1 MYINK
6 NRNKIQIINNQTLS
20 INNLHEPKI
29 YKTLNNLYTD
39 KTFKNLNP
47 KNNFF
52 SSFKVPKEIYENSL
66 IEINKLI
73 LTFDSDLLLDIIS
86 IDKLI
91 NIQKVCLETFN
102 YIIFLDKNF
111 NWLNFKK
118 KIKDILYLKN
128 KMKQIDYNKININS
142 LNFFLNRLAPMNQFP
157 RLIPFSKGL
166 NHILKFIK
174 NQINIIG
181 YLNQKKDKLNNI
193 KFKNEEIKS
202 NVTNSLNIKIPSE
215 TESFN
220 SNILLNKTKKIYL
233 NNNNI
238 TKSISSEF
246 SLRKRKTNKNIFQNN
261 NKTKLN
267 VLTLGNYNAYADKI
281 KSEKKNLEKLPL
293 INNKTFEEMRKF
305 FGMNKTN
312 INNKKFEIKN
322 INIIKKF
329 QNSNKSNLLN
339 IKNKK

>member
-1 MYINK
+1 MHINK
-6 NRNKIQIINNQTLS
+6 NRNKIQIINNQTLN
-20 INNLHEPKI
+20 INGFYEPKI

-73 LTFDSDLLLDIIS
+73 LSFDSDLLLDIIS

-118 KIKDILYLKN
+118 KINDILYLKN

-157 RLIPFSKGL
+157 RLIPFSTGL

-174 NQINIIG
+174 NQINVIG

-193 KFKNEEIKS
+193 KFKNEVIKS
-202 NVTNSLNIKIPSE
+202 NITNSLNKIIPSE
-215 TESFN
+215 TESIN
-220 SNILLNKTKKIYL
+220 SNILLNKSKKIFIKS
-233 NNNNI
+233 NNI

-246 SLRKRKTNKNIFQNN
+246 SLRKRKTNKNIFQNS

-267 VLTLGNYNAYADKI
+267 VLSLNDYNAYADKI

-312 INNKKFEIKN
+312 NKKFEIKN
-322 INIIKKF
+322 LNIIKKF
-329 QNSNKSNLLN
+329 QNSNKSNLL
-339 IKNKK
+339 IMKNKK

>member
-1 MYINK
+1 MHINK
-6 NRNKIQIINNQTLS
+6 NRNKIQIINNQTLN
-20 INNLHEPKI
+20 INGFYEPKI

-73 LTFDSDLLLDIIS
+73 LSFDSDLLLDIIS

-111 NWLNFKK
+111 NWFNFKK
-118 KIKDILYLKN
+118 KINDILYLKN

-157 RLIPFSKGL
+157 RLIPFSTGL

-174 NQINIIG
+174 NQINVIG

-193 KFKNEEIKS
+193 KFKNEVIKS
-202 NVTNSLNIKIPSE
+202 NITNSLNKIIPSE
-215 TESFN
+215 TESIN
-220 SNILLNKTKKIYL
+220 SNILLNKSKKIFIKS
-233 NNNNI
+233 NNI

-246 SLRKRKTNKNIFQNN
+246 SLRKRKTNKNIFQNS

-267 VLTLGNYNAYADKI
+267 VLTLNDYNAYADKI

-312 INNKKFEIKN
+312 NKKFEIKN
-322 INIIKKF
+322 LNIIKKF
-329 QNSNKSNLLN
+329 QNSNKSNLL
-339 IKNKK
+339 IMKNKK

>member
-1 MYINK
+1 
-6 NRNKIQIINNQTLS
+6 
-20 INNLHEPKI
+20 
-29 YKTLNNLYTD
+29 
-39 KTFKNLNP
+39 LNP

-73 LTFDSDLLLDIIS
+73 LSFDSDLLLDIIS

-118 KIKDILYLKN
+118 KINDILYLKN

-157 RLIPFSKGL
+157 RLIPFSTGL

-174 NQINIIG
+174 NQINVIG

-193 KFKNEEIKS
+193 KFKNEVIKS
-202 NVTNSLNIKIPSE
+202 NITNSLNKIIPSE
-215 TESFN
+215 TESIN
-220 SNILLNKTKKIYL
+220 SNILLNKSKKIFIKS
-233 NNNNI
+233 NNI

-246 SLRKRKTNKNIFQNN
+246 SLRKRKSNKNIFQNS

-267 VLTLGNYNAYADKI
+267 VLTLNDYNAYADKI

-305 FGMNKTN
+305 FRMNKT
-312 INNKKFEIKN
+312 NNKKFEIKN

>member
-1 MYINK
+1 MHINK
-6 NRNKIQIINNQTLS
+6 NRNKIQIINNQTLN
-20 INNLHEPKI
+20 INGFYEPKI

-73 LTFDSDLLLDIIS
+73 LSFDSDLLLDIIS

-118 KIKDILYLKN
+118 KINDILYLKN

-157 RLIPFSKGL
+157 RLIPFSTGL

-174 NQINIIG
+174 NQINVIG

-193 KFKNEEIKS
+193 KFKNDFIKS
-202 NVTNSLNIKIPSE
+202 NITNSLNKIIPSE
-215 TESFN
+215 TESIN
-220 SNILLNKTKKIYL
+220 SNILLNKSKKIFIKS
-233 NNNNI
+233 NNI

-246 SLRKRKTNKNIFQNN
+246 SLRKRKTNKNIFQNS

-267 VLTLGNYNAYADKI
+267 VLTLNDYNAYADKI

-312 INNKKFEIKN
+312 NKKFEIKN
-322 INIIKKF
+322 LNIIKKF
-329 QNSNKSNLLN
+329 QNSNKSNLL
-339 IKNKK
+339 IMKNKK

>member
-1 MYINK
+1 MHINK
-6 NRNKIQIINNQTLS
+6 NRNKIQIINNQTLN
-20 INNLHEPKI
+20 INGFYEPKI

-73 LTFDSDLLLDIIS
+73 LSFDSDLLLDIIS
-86 IDKLI
+86 INKLI

-111 NWLNFKK
+111 NWFNFKK
-118 KIKDILYLKN
+118 KINDILYLKN

-157 RLIPFSKGL
+157 RLIPFSTGL

-174 NQINIIG
+174 NQINVIG

-193 KFKNEEIKS
+193 KFKNEVIKS
-202 NVTNSLNIKIPSE
+202 NITNSLNKIIPSE
-215 TESFN
+215 TESIN
-220 SNILLNKTKKIYL
+220 SNILLNKSKKIFIKS
-233 NNNNI
+233 NNI

-246 SLRKRKTNKNIFQNN
+246 SLRKRKTNKNIFQNS

-267 VLTLGNYNAYADKI
+267 VLTLNNYNAYADKI

-312 INNKKFEIKN
+312 NKKFEIKN
-322 INIIKKF
+322 LNIIKKF
-329 QNSNKSNLLN
+329 QNSNKSNLL
-339 IKNKK
+339 IMKNKK

>member
-1 MYINK
+1 MFKNK
-6 NRNKIQIINNQTLS
+6 NRNKIQIDNNIKILFEPKIFTT
-20 INNLHEPKI
+20 INNLQINKS
-29 YKTLNNLYTD
+29 
-39 KTFKNLNP
+39 FKNFNP
-47 KNNFF
+47 KNNFI
-52 SSFKVPKEIYENSL
+52 SLFKIPKEIYENSI
-66 IEINKLI
+66 IETNNLI

-86 IDKLI
+86 INKLL
-91 NIQKVCLETFN
+91 NVQKLCLETFN
-102 YIIFLDKNF
+102 YLIFLDKSF
-111 NWLNFKK
+111 SWLDFKK
-118 KIKDILYLKN
+118 KVSEIIFLKN
-128 KMKQIDYNKININS
+128 KMKQINYNKININS

-157 RLIPFSKGL
+157 RLIPFSTGL

-193 KFKNEEIKS
+193 KFKNEVIKS
-202 NVTNSLNIKIPSE
+202 NITNSLNKIIPSE
-215 TESFN
+215 TESIN
-220 SNILLNKTKKIYL
+220 SNILLNKSKKIFIKS
-233 NNNNI
+233 NNI

-246 SLRKRKTNKNIFQNN
+246 SLRKRKTNKNIFQNS

-267 VLTLGNYNAYADKI
+267 VLTLNDYNAYADKI

-312 INNKKFEIKN
+312 NKKFEIKN
-322 INIIKKF
+322 LNIIKKF

>member
-1 MYINK
+1 MHINK
-6 NRNKIQIINNQTLS
+6 NRNKIQIINNQTLN
-20 INNLHEPKI
+20 INGFYEPKI

-111 NWLNFKK
+111 NWFNFKK
-118 KIKDILYLKN
+118 KINDILYLKN

-157 RLIPFSKGL
+157 RLIPFSTGL

-174 NQINIIG
+174 NQINVIG

-193 KFKNEEIKS
+193 KFKNEVIKS
-202 NVTNSLNIKIPSE
+202 NITNSLNKIIPSE
-215 TESFN
+215 TESIN
-220 SNILLNKTKKIYL
+220 SNILLNKSKKIFIKS
-233 NNNNI
+233 NNI

-246 SLRKRKTNKNIFQNN
+246 SLRKRKTNKNIFQNS

-267 VLTLGNYNAYADKI
+267 VLSLNDYNAYADKI

-312 INNKKFEIKN
+312 NKKFEIKN
-322 INIIKKF
+322 LNIIKKF
-329 QNSNKSNLLN
+329 QNSNKSNLL
-339 IKNKK
+339 IMKNKK

>member
-1 MYINK
+1 MHINK
-6 NRNKIQIINNQTLS
+6 NRNKIQIINNQTLN
-20 INNLHEPKI
+20 INGFYEPKI

-73 LTFDSDLLLDIIS
+73 LSFDSDLLLDIIS

-118 KIKDILYLKN
+118 KINDILYLKN

-157 RLIPFSKGL
+157 RLIPFSTGL

-174 NQINIIG
+174 NQINVIG

-193 KFKNEEIKS
+193 KFKNDFIKS
-202 NVTNSLNIKIPSE
+202 NITNSLNKIIPSE
-215 TESFN
+215 TESIN
-220 SNILLNKTKKIYL
+220 SNILLNKSKKIFIKS
-233 NNNNI
+233 NNI

-246 SLRKRKTNKNIFQNN
+246 SLRKRKTNKNIFQNS

-267 VLTLGNYNAYADKI
+267 VLTLNDYNAYADKI

-293 INNKTFEEMRKF
+293 INNKTFEEMRKI
-305 FGMNKTN
+305 FGMNKT
-312 INNKKFEIKN
+312 NNKKFEIKN
-322 INIIKKF
+322 LNIIKKF
-329 QNSNKSNLLN
+329 QNSNKSNLL
-339 IKNKK
+339 IMKNKK

>member
-1 MYINK
+1 MHINK
-6 NRNKIQIINNQTLS
+6 NRNKIQIINNQTLN
-20 INNLHEPKI
+20 INGFYEPKI

-73 LTFDSDLLLDIIS
+73 LSFDSDLLLDIIS

-118 KIKDILYLKN
+118 KINDILYLKN

-157 RLIPFSKGL
+157 RLIPFSTGL

-174 NQINIIG
+174 NQINVIG

-193 KFKNEEIKS
+193 KFKNDFIKS
-202 NVTNSLNIKIPSE
+202 NITNSLNKIIPSE
-215 TESFN
+215 TESIN
-220 SNILLNKTKKIYL
+220 SNILLNKSKKIFIKS
-233 NNNNI
+233 NNI

-246 SLRKRKTNKNIFQNN
+246 SLRKRKTNKNIFQNS

-267 VLTLGNYNAYADKI
+267 VLTLNNYNAYADKI

-312 INNKKFEIKN
+312 NKKFEIKN
-322 INIIKKF
+322 LNIIKKF
-329 QNSNKSNLLN
+329 QNSNKSNLL
-339 IKNKK
+339 IMKNKK

>member
-1 MYINK
+1 MHINK
-6 NRNKIQIINNQTLS
+6 NRNKIQIINNQTLN
-20 INNLHEPKI
+20 INGFYEPKI

-73 LTFDSDLLLDIIS
+73 LSFDSDLLLDIIS

-118 KIKDILYLKN
+118 KINDILYLKN

-157 RLIPFSKGL
+157 RLIPFSTGL

-174 NQINIIG
+174 NQINVIG

-193 KFKNEEIKS
+193 KFKNEVIKS
-202 NVTNSLNIKIPSE
+202 NITNSLNKIIPSE
-215 TESFN
+215 TESIN
-220 SNILLNKTKKIYL
+220 SNILLNKSKKIFIKS
-233 NNNNI
+233 NNI

-246 SLRKRKTNKNIFQNN
+246 SLRKRKTNKNIFQNS

-267 VLTLGNYNAYADKI
+267 VLTLNDYNAYADKI

-293 INNKTFEEMRKF
+293 INNKTFEEMRKI
-305 FGMNKTN
+305 FGMNKT
-312 INNKKFEIKN
+312 NNKKFEIKN
-322 INIIKKF
+322 LNIIKKF
-329 QNSNKSNLLN
+329 QNSNKSNLL
-339 IKNKK
+339 IMKNKK

>member
-1 MYINK
+1 MHINK
-6 NRNKIQIINNQTLS
+6 NRNKIQIINNQTLN
-20 INNLHEPKI
+20 INGFYEPKI

-73 LTFDSDLLLDIIS
+73 LSFDSDLLLDIIS

-111 NWLNFKK
+111 NWFNFKK
-118 KIKDILYLKN
+118 KINDILYLKN

-157 RLIPFSKGL
+157 RLIPFSTGL

-174 NQINIIG
+174 NQINVIG
-181 YLNQKKDKLNNI
+181 YLSQKKDKQNNI
-193 KFKNEEIKS
+193 KFKNEVIKS
-202 NVTNSLNIKIPSE
+202 NITNSLNKIIPSE
-215 TESFN
+215 TESIN
-220 SNILLNKTKKIYL
+220 SNILLNKSKKIFIKS
-233 NNNNI
+233 NNI

-246 SLRKRKTNKNIFQNN
+246 SLRKRKTNKNIFQNS

-267 VLTLGNYNAYADKI
+267 VLTLNDYNAYADKI

-312 INNKKFEIKN
+312 NKKFEIKN
-322 INIIKKF
+322 LNIIKKF
-329 QNSNKSNLLN
+329 QNSNKSNLL
-339 IKNKK
+339 IMKNKK

>member
-1 MYINK
+1 MHINK
-6 NRNKIQIINNQTLS
+6 NRNKIQIINNQTLN
-20 INNLHEPKI
+20 INGFYEPKI

-73 LTFDSDLLLDIIS
+73 LSFDSDLLLDIIS

-118 KIKDILYLKN
+118 KINDILYLKN

-157 RLIPFSKGL
+157 RLIPFSTGL

-174 NQINIIG
+174 NQINVIG

-193 KFKNEEIKS
+193 KFKNDFIKS
-202 NVTNSLNIKIPSE
+202 NITNSLNKIIPSE
-215 TESFN
+215 TESIN
-220 SNILLNKTKKIYL
+220 SNILLNKSKKIFIKS
-233 NNNNI
+233 NNI

-246 SLRKRKTNKNIFQNN
+246 SLRKRKTNKNIFQNS

-267 VLTLGNYNAYADKI
+267 VLTLNDYNAYADKI

-305 FGMNKTN
+305 LGLNKT
-312 INNKKFEIKN
+312 NNKKFEIKN
-322 INIIKKF
+322 LNIIKKF
-329 QNSNKSNLLN
+329 QNSNKSNLL
-339 IKNKK
+339 IMKNKK

>member
-20 INNLHEPKI
+20 INSLHEPKI

-157 RLIPFSKGL
+157 RLIPFSTGL

-174 NQINIIG
+174 NQINVIG

-193 KFKNEEIKS
+193 KFKNEVIKS
-202 NVTNSLNIKIPSE
+202 NITNSLNKIIPSE
-215 TESFN
+215 TESIN
-220 SNILLNKTKKIYL
+220 SNILLNKSKKIFIKS
-233 NNNNI
+233 NNI

-312 INNKKFEIKN
+312 NKKFEIKN

-329 QNSNKSNLLN
+329 QNSNKSNLL
-339 IKNKK
+339 IMKNKK